1 MQAIKDL
8 FTKIDGI
15 LSTYLDPIV
24 NKIVTFL
31 QNTGN
36 TVLALIIVFTAI
48 VVLIGLIRWLKHFKS
63 FLFVVILFGI
73 VIAVWYFFGR
83 A

>member
-1 MQAIKDL
+1 MQVIKDL

-24 NKIVTFL
+24 NKIITFL
-31 QNTGN
+31 QNTGD
-36 TVLALIIVFTAI
+36 TVLALIILFAAI
-48 VVLIGLIRWLKHFKS
+48 LILIGLIRWLKHFKL

>member
-1 MQAIKDL
+1 MQAIKEL

-36 TVLALIIVFTAI
+36 TVLALIIVFAVI
-48 VVLIGLIRWLKHFKS
+48 LILIGLIRWLKHFKS

>member
-24 NKIVTFL
+24 NKVVTFL

-36 TVLALIIVFTAI
+36 TVLALIIVFAAI
-48 VVLIGLIRWLKHFKS
+48 LILIGLIRWLKYFKS